1 MHFFSDNATP
11 LCPPVMAA
19 IAAADREDHGYDG
32 DQWSARLDAA
42 FSDLFEVPVSALWVA
57 TGTAA
62 NSIALACLCP
72 PYGGILCHDEAHIV
86 VDECGAPGFFTHGAS
101 LMPLPGEGAK
111 LTPDVVAERLAAV
124 RPDVH
129 QVPARAISITNA
141 TEYGRVYTPDE
152 VAALSTIARAH
163 GLGFHMDGARFANAV
178 AFLGCAPADVTWRAG
193 VDALSFGCVKNG
205 GMVGEA
211 LLFFGPERE
220 RRAAEVTRWRKRSG
234 HLFSKGRYLAA
245 QILAMIEDGLWLANA
260 SAANAAAQA
269 LAGAAAGRL
278 LHPVEANELFLRL
291 SAPEAASLRAQG
303 FDFYDWGAGAARIV
317 TNWSQ
322 DADSVAPLAD
332 ALHRLDHG

>member
-42 FSDLFEVPVSALWVA
+42 FSDLFEAPVSALWVA

-111 LTPDVVAERLAAV
+111 LTPDVVAERLAAI

-141 TEYGRVYTPDE
+141 TEYGRVYTPEE
-152 VAALSTIARAH
+152 VAALGDVARAH

-211 LLFFGPERE
+211 LLFFGAERAA
-220 RRAAEVTRWRKRSG
+220 RAAEAMRWRKRSG
-234 HLFSKGRYLAA
+234 HLLSKGRYLAA
-245 QILAMIEDGLWLANA
+245 QILAMVEDGLWLANA

-269 LAGAAAGRL
+269 LAEAATGRL

-291 SAPEAASLRAQG
+291 SASDAANLRTQG

-332 ALHRLDHG
+332 ALRRLDHG